1 MVVRIAEED
10 TECGVRSKLV
20 GYGGRHVRITRTAK
34 HMKMLIR
41 QGSVEQSKVW
51 AQRTNGLAREPVEQ
65 KHRSVKA
72 LDPIGS
78 W

>member
-1 MVVRIAEED
+1 
-10 TECGVRSKLV
+10 
-20 GYGGRHVRITRTAK
+20 
-34 HMKMLIR
+34 MLIR
-41 QGSVEQSKVW
+41 QGSVEQSEVW
-51 AQRTNGLAREPVEQ
+51 AQRANGLAREPVEQ